1 VEFAVLG
8 PLDVTY
14 QGRSLTVGTP
24 RDRTVLAVLLAR
36 ANDLVAVDVL
46 VDELWP
52 RQPPPQARTL
62 VHGYVSRI
70 RRALR
75 AGPAGPAVADRLI
88 THKPGYLIRV
98 EHGELDLHRFE
109 QFVADG
115 RGALRAG
122 RPEEALTSF
131 RRAQELWRGTPFADL
146 PATPI
151 ISGTATRLAEL
162 RLAALEELYETALA
176 LGQNAGMVAELTA
189 LTSEHPLRERLVGQL
204 MLALHSGGRTA
215 DALAAYQDIHRR
227 LADNLGIDPGAQL
240 QRLRLAILR
249 NDPDVVAGPAGPAP
263 RPAPADDVPV
273 PRQLPGDLST
283 FAGRGAELER
293 LLDLAAAVG
302 SSEAAVLN
310 GNGRSPALVI
320 EAIDGMAG
328 VGKTALAIRA
338 AHRLASRFP
347 DGQLFIDLHGFTQ
360 RVPPVDPADALD
372 QMLHGIGV
380 PGEQIPLQLD
390 ARSALYRT
398 RLADR
403 RMLIVL
409 DNALDENQVRPL
421 LPGSPGCLVLIT
433 SRHRLAGLDNAR
445 ALSLDVLPL
454 DDALDLFTRITGAD
468 PTSEA
473 VVEIVRL
480 CGRLPLAIRIAAA
493 RLGARP
499 SWTDAH
505 LAERLRDRR
514 HRLTELHSGPRSV
527 TAAIDLSYRQLT
539 AAQRHMYRLLGLQPG
554 PDIEAHAAAALA
566 GITERT
572 ASGLL
577 DDLAAVHLLG
587 EPSPGRYRFHDL
599 LRAHA
604 AQSAGDEDP
613 EDDRH
618 AALTRLLDHYTHTAA
633 VAMGVVYP
641 NEALYLPPTRRPAT
655 PTPAF
660 AAPKEAAAWLD
671 TELTNLLA
679 AAAYSAGHGLPDY
692 TVHVS
697 GTLRRYLHLRGRY
710 TQLIDLLSLALAT
723 ARDSGHRLGEL
734 DALCG
739 LGEAHRFQG
748 RLEQAADCFE
758 RALRIARDIG
768 HRQGELDVLRR
779 LGNYHRS
786 QGRLDEA
793 ADCLEQA
800 LRIARD
806 MGNDVAELTVLGGLG
821 YLRRSQGR
829 LEPAADCFERALS
842 TARDMGDRQG
852 ELIALH
858 GLGEVRRAQ
867 ERYAAAGAGLE
878 QALAIALEIGNPNY
892 EFETRHSLGLTCR
905 ATGHPADAIA
915 HHQAALGLARDLR
928 QLPDQ
933 ARALHGLATAYH
945 DLDQCEEA
953 RAHWQHALDILTDL
967 GAEHAEEIS
976 ADQIRVHLDGLLRR
990 RSGSTL

>member
-1 VEFAVLG
+1 LPV
-8 PLDVTY
+8 
-14 QGRSLTVGTP
+14 
-24 RDRTVLAVLLAR
+24 
-36 ANDLVAVDVL
+36 
-46 VDELWP
+46 
-52 RQPPPQARTL
+52 
-62 VHGYVSRI
+62 
-70 RRALR
+70 
-75 AGPAGPAVADRLI
+75 
-88 THKPGYLIRV
+88 
-98 EHGELDLHRFE
+98 
-109 QFVADG
+109 
-115 RGALRAG
+115 
-122 RPEEALTSF
+122 F
-131 RRAQELWRGTPFADL
+131 RRAQELWRGAPFADL

-151 ISGTATRLAEL
+151 ISATATRLAEL
-162 RLAALEELYETALA
+162 RLAALEELYDTALA
-176 LGQNAGMVAELTA
+176 MGHDAGIVAELTA
-189 LTSEHPLRERLVGQL
+189 LTSEHPFRERLVGQL
-204 MLALHSGGRTA
+204 MLALHGSGRTA
-215 DALAAYQDIHRR
+215 DALAAYQHLHQLLTD
-227 LADNLGIDPGAQL
+227 DLGIDPGAQL
-240 QRLRLAILR
+240 QQLRLAILR
-249 NDPDVVAGPAGPAP
+249 NDADVVADPA
-263 RPAPADDVPV
+263 APALRSGADHEVLV

-283 FAGRGAELER
+283 FAGRSAELDR
-293 LLDLAAAVG
+293 LLTLAESEAPSEATKAAAAT
-302 SSEAAVLN
+302 AAAEGTELVATHNTADALN
-310 GNGRSPALVI
+310 ANGQGRPSALVI

-347 DGQLFIDLHGFTQ
+347 DGQLFVDLHGFTQ

-372 QMLHGIGV
+372 QMLHGMGV

-409 DNALDENQVRPL
+409 DNALDENQVRLL

-433 SRHRLAGLDNAR
+433 SRHRLAGLDDAR

-468 PTSEA
+468 RRSEA
-473 VVEIVRL
+473 VAEIVKL

-493 RLGARP
+493 RLNARP
-499 SWTDAH
+499 SWTAAH
-505 LAERLRDRR
+505 LADRLRDHR

-539 AAQRHMYRLLGLQPG
+539 AAQQHMYRLLGLKPG
-554 PDIEAHAAAALA
+554 PDIEAYAAAALA
-566 GITERT
+566 DTT
-572 ASGLL
+572 ARAASRLL

-587 EPSPGRYRFHDL
+587 EPSPGRYGFHDL

-604 AQSAGDEDP
+604 AHSTAAEDP
-613 EDDRH
+613 QVERD

-641 NEALYLPPTRRPAT
+641 NEALYLPPTHQPAT
-655 PTPAF
+655 PTLVF
-660 AAPKEAAAWLD
+660 ATQKEAAQWLD
-671 TELTNLLA
+671 AELTNVFA
-679 AAAYSAGHGLPDY
+679 AATYAAGHGLPHY

-697 GTLRRYLHLRGRY
+697 ATLRRYLHLRGRY
-710 TQLIDLLSLALAT
+710 TQLMDLLSLALDT
-723 ARDSGHRLGEL
+723 ARGSGHQLGEL

-786 QGRLDEA
+786 QGRLDQA
-793 ADCLEQA
+793 ADCLQQA

-806 MGNDVAELTVLGGLG
+806 IGHDVAELTVLGGLG

-829 LEPAADCFERALS
+829 LGAAADCFERALS
-842 TARDMGDRQG
+842 TARDIGDQQG

-867 ERYAAAGAGLE
+867 ERYEAARDSLE
-878 QALAIALEIGNPNY
+878 QALSIALEIGNPNY

-905 ATGHPADAIA
+905 ATGHPADAIT
-915 HHQAALGLARDLR
+915 HHRAALGLARDLR

-933 ARALHGLATAYH
+933 ARALHGLATAHY
-945 DLDQCEEA
+945 DLDQHEQA
-953 RAHWQHALDILTDL
+953 REHWQHALDILTDL
-967 GAEHAEEIS
+967 GAQHAEEIS
-976 ADQIRVHLDGLLRR
+976 ADQIRAHLGGLPRGQPRGLHE
-990 RSGSTL
+990 STR